1 MGCDNDSVGADVEPG
16 GGTAG
21 RRQRLQPRPASEQQ
35 HDDGQQDGA
44 ENQQNPSHHRL
55 ENTIKNEERE
65 KGTKLNCV
73 KHCQHIHSNH
83 SGRVHS
89 DDNKRDSSQLPRFQC
104 EYKFLNFNSPPQESE
119 QSERAH
125 K

>member
-1 MGCDNDSVGADVEPG
+1 MGCDNDSVGADVESG
-16 GGTAG
+16 GGTAR

-55 ENTIKNEERE
+55 ENTMKNEERE
-65 KGTKLNCV
+65 KGTQLNCV
-73 KHCQHIHSNH
+73 KHSQHIHSNH

-89 DDNKRDSSQLPRFQC
+89 
-104 EYKFLNFNSPPQESE
+104 ESLT
-119 QSERAH
+119 
-125 K
+125 